1 MTATIFFYFNIA
13 SDIFSLVLCAIG
25 IFGMALWSKVIGKS
39 VGYVIAL
46 FTCNACAVLSNLIGL
61 ELKGK
66 AGYSV
71 FIGLHFSNFFEFAFG
86 YAMSFVFLLYI
97 FSLLEERG
105 CKIKTKL
112 PAYAFFAVSI
122 IGLIVGEATKT
133 YFYIDSANMYQR
145 GNLFYVSQA
154 LAIGEIALNAVYIVV
169 YARYFK
175 RSELAA
181 MCIYL
186 FLPIGAL
193 VAQLFIYGIYLL
205 LLSTTV
211 ALVVMFLLMMS
222 VQVHAY
228 YNKEQELLDMRTK
241 IMISQMQPHFLYNA
255 LGAIQE
261 MCHGKAPD
269 AEQAVFLFSK
279 YLRENLNS
287 LTQKGTIAFEREL
300 EHIQTYLSIEKIR
313 FDERLV
319 IEYDIKV
326 KDFRVPAL
334 SVQPLVEN
342 AVKHGVTKKKDGGKV
357 LIQTEET
364 PEAYIIRIKD
374 DGVGFD
380 REHINPD
387 GKTHIGIDNTKAR
400 LKAICGGTLEI
411 ESEAGK
417 GTTAT
422 MTVPKKQCKREKE

>member
-1 MTATIFFYFNIA
+1 M
-13 SDIFSLVLCAIG
+13 
-25 IFGMALWSKVIGKS
+25 
-39 VGYVIAL
+39 
-46 FTCNACAVLSNLIGL
+46 
-61 ELKGK
+61 
-66 AGYSV
+66 
-71 FIGLHFSNFFEFAFG
+71 
-86 YAMSFVFLLYI
+86 LYI

-255 LGAIQE
+255 LGACV
-261 MCHGKAPD
+261 MGRH
-269 AEQAVFLFSK
+269 
-279 YLRENLNS
+279 Y
-287 LTQKGTIAFEREL
+287 
-300 EHIQTYLSIEKIR
+300 
-313 FDERLV
+313 
-319 IEYDIKV
+319 
-326 KDFRVPAL
+326 
-334 SVQPLVEN
+334 
-342 AVKHGVTKKKDGGKV
+342 GVS
-357 LIQTEET
+357 
-364 PEAYIIRIKD
+364 RID
-374 DGVGFD
+374 L
-380 REHINPD
+380 P
-387 GKTHIGIDNTKAR
+387 
-400 LKAICGGTLEI
+400 
-411 ESEAGK
+411 S
-417 GTTAT
+417 
-422 MTVPKKQCKREKE
+422 

>member
-1 MTATIFFYFNIA
+1 MNTTIISYFNVA
-13 SDIFSLVLCAIG
+13 SDVFSLVLCAIG
-25 IFGMALWSKVIGKS
+25 IFGMALWSKIIGKS

-66 AGYSV
+66 AGYAV
-71 FIGLHFSNFFEFAFG
+71 FIGLHVSNFFEFAFG
-86 YAMSFVFLLYI
+86 YALSFAFLLYI
-97 FSLLEERG
+97 YSVLEQRG

-112 PAYAFFAVSI
+112 PAYVFFAVSI
-122 IGLIVGEATKT
+122 VGLVIGEATKT

-145 GNLFYVSQA
+145 GNLFYISQI
-154 LAIGEIALNAVYIVV
+154 LAIGEIALNAVYIIV

-181 MCIYL
+181 MCIYV
-186 FLPIGAL
+186 FLPVAAL
-193 VAQLFIYGIYLL
+193 IAQVFFYGIYLL
-205 LLSTTV
+205 LLSTTI
-211 ALVVMFLLMMS
+211 AMVVMFLLMLS

-287 LTQKGTIAFEREL
+287 LAQKGTIAFEREL
-300 EHIQTYLSIEKIR
+300 EHIQTYLRIEKIR
-313 FDERLV
+313 FDDRLV
-319 IEYDIKV
+319 IEYDIKAQ
-326 KDFRVPAL
+326 DFRVPAL
-334 SVQPLVEN
+334 SIQPLVEN
-342 AVKHGVTKKKDGGKV
+342 AVKHGVTKKKDGGKIV
-357 LIQTEET
+357 IKTEET
-364 PEAYIIRIKD
+364 PDSYIISVED
-374 DGVGFD
+374 NGVGFD
-380 REHINPD
+380 NTRPNSD
-387 GKTHIGIDNTKAR
+387 GKTHIGIENTKAR
-400 LKAICGGTLEI
+400 LKAICDGTLAI
-411 ESEAGK
+411 ESQPGK

-422 MTVPKKQCKREKE
+422 VTLPKNTLGE